1 MKYIT
6 IPFILAFLSML
17 APIAAGPAIG
27 KDNNGGNGRGNGGGN
42 GGGRGGGN
50 GGHKKPKFKC
60 PEPLEGENCSC
71 QCWAIATAR

>member
-27 KDNNGGNGRGNGGGN
+27 KDNNGGNGRGNGGG
-42 GGGRGGGN
+42 RGGGN

-71 QCWAIATAR
+71 QCWAVATAR